1 MKNLIIYF
9 SLLIFLSS
17 CASNDHTEDATSTP
31 IAENMVG
38 LNDVQMKN
46 AGIELGKFEQRNIS
60 QVIKVNGKIELP
72 PQSMVS
78 VSIPM
83 GGYLKSTKL
92 LPGMAVR
99 KGEVI
104 ATMEDIQ
111 YIQLQEDY
119 LSMKEKLHFS
129 EKEYQ
134 RQKELN
140 ESKASSDK
148 VLEQAELA
156 FKNNQIALR
165 SLSERLLLL
174 NIQPGTLSES
184 HLNRGITLHSPI
196 NGYVSKVNVNIGRYV
211 DPADVLF
218 ELIDLDDLHLSIKV
232 FEKDLDKIF
241 IGQKILTF
249 NNAQPDKVYEAE
261 VILIGKDLGGDGSVE
276 VHCHFEQADKSLVP
290 GMYMNGEIEVHSAK
304 VYALPEEAV
313 LSYESKNF
321 IFIAKGGN
329 QFELKAVEIG
339 NKENKFV
346 EILNPEAL
354 IDQNVVVGGAYA
366 LLMKMKNVSDEE

>member
-17 CASNDHTEDATSTP
+17 CASNVDTEDAISAHILEHTVS
-31 IAENMVG
+31 
-38 LNDVQMKN
+38 LNDIQMKN
-46 AGIELGKFEQRNIS
+46 AGIVLGEFEQRNIS

-72 PQSMVS
+72 PQNV
-78 VSIPM
+78 VSISIPL

-99 KGEVI
+99 KGQAI

-129 EKEYQ
+129 EKEYH

-140 ESKASSDK
+140 QSKASSDK
-148 VLEQAELA
+148 VLEQAELT

-165 SLSERLLLL
+165 SMSERLLLL
-174 NIQPGTLSES
+174 NIQPSTLSNS
-184 HLNRGITLHSPI
+184 HLNRGITLYSPI
-196 NGYVSKVNVNIGRYV
+196 NGYVSKVNVNIGRYI

-218 ELIDLDDLHLSIKV
+218 ELIDLNDLHLTIKV

-249 NNAQPDKVYEAE
+249 NNAQPDKIYECE
-261 VILIGKDLGGDGSVE
+261 VILIGKDVDGDGSVE
-276 VHCHFEQADKSLVP
+276 VHCHFEQTDKSLFP
-290 GMYMNGEIEVHSAK
+290 GMYMNGEIEVNSAK

-313 LSYESKNF
+313 LFYEGTNY
-321 IFIAKGGN
+321 IFTANGEN
-329 QFELKAVEIG
+329 QFELRPVEIG
-339 NKENKFV
+339 NKENKFI
-346 EILNPEAL
+346 EILKPDEL
-354 IDQNVVVGGAYA
+354 INQSIVIKGAYA
-366 LLMKMKNVSDEE
+366 LLMKMKNVSDD

>member
-9 SLLIFLSS
+9 SLLIFLFS
-17 CASNDHTEDATSTP
+17 CAGAINTEEGTSTP
-31 IAENMVG
+31 TSENTVS
-38 LNDVQMKN
+38 LNEVQMKN
-46 AGIELGKFEQRNIS
+46 AGIELGEVEQRSIS

-78 VSIPM
+78 VSIPL

-99 KGEVI
+99 KGEAI

-119 LSMKEKLHFS
+119 LGMKEKLYFS
-129 EKEYQ
+129 EKEYD

-140 ESKASSDK
+140 LSKASSDK

-156 FKNNQIALR
+156 FKNNKIALK

-174 NIQPGTLSES
+174 NIQPSTLSED
-184 HLNRGITLHSPI
+184 HLNRGITLYSPI
-196 NGYVSKVNVNIGRYV
+196 NGYVSKVNVNIGKYV

-218 ELIDLDDLHLSIKV
+218 ELIDLNDLHLSIKV
-232 FEKDLDKIF
+232 FEKDLNKIF

-249 NNAQPDKVYEAE
+249 NNAQPDKTYESE
-261 VILIGKDLGGDGSVE
+261 VILISKDLDGDGSVE
-276 VHCHFEQADKSLVP
+276 VHCHFEQADKSLFP
-290 GMYMNGEIEVHSAK
+290 GMYMNGEIEVHNAQ
-304 VYALPEEAV
+304 VYSLPEEAV
-313 LSYESKNF
+313 LSYEGKNF
-321 IFIAKGGN
+321 IFIAKGEN
-329 QFELKAVEIG
+329 RFELRAIEIG
-339 NKENKFV
+339 NRENKFI
-346 EILNPEAL
+346 EILNPEEL
-354 IDQNVVVGGAYA
+354 IGKDLVIGGAYA
-366 LLMKMKNVSDEE
+366 LLMKMKNVSDD

>member
-1 MKNLIIYF
+1 MKKLNIYF
-9 SLLIFLSS
+9 CLLIFLSACGS
-17 CASNDHTEDATSTP
+17 TVNTEESTSTQN
-31 IAENMVG
+31 AENTVS
-38 LNDVQMKN
+38 LNDVQAEN
-46 AGIELGKFEQRNIS
+46 AGIEFGKVEQRKIS

-72 PQSMVS
+72 PQNI
-78 VSIPM
+78 VSISIPL

-99 KGEVI
+99 KGEAI

-140 ESKASSDK
+140 QSKASSDK

-156 FKNNQIALR
+156 FNNNKIALR

-174 NIQPGTLSES
+174 NIQPSTLSEN
-184 HLNRGITLHSPI
+184 HLNRRITLYSPI
-196 NGYVSKVNVNIGRYV
+196 NGYVSKVNVNIGKYV
-211 DPADVLF
+211 DAADVLF
-218 ELIDLDDLHLSIKV
+218 ELIDLNDLHLSIKV

-249 NNAQPDKVYEAE
+249 NNAQPDKIYESE
-261 VILIGKDLGGDGSVE
+261 VVLIGKDLDEDGSVE
-276 VHCHFEQADKSLVP
+276 VHCHFEQADKRLFP
-290 GMYMNGEIEVHSAK
+290 GMYMNGEIEVHSAQ
-304 VYALPEEAV
+304 VYSLPEEAV
-313 LSYESKNF
+313 LLYEGKNF
-321 IFIAKGGN
+321 IFIAKGEG
-329 QFELKAVEIG
+329 QFELRNIEIG
-339 NKENKFV
+339 NKENKFIEV
-346 EILNPEAL
+346 LNPDEL
-354 IDQNVVVGGAYA
+354 INQDIVVKGAYA
-366 LLMKMKNVSDEE
+366 LLMKMKNVSDD

>member
-1 MKNLIIYF
+1 MKKLNIYF
-9 SLLIFLSS
+9 SLLIFLAACGSTINTEES
-17 CASNDHTEDATSTP
+17 TSDH
-31 IAENMVG
+31 IAETTVS
-38 LNDVQMKN
+38 LNDVQAEN
-46 AGIELGKFEQRNIS
+46 AGIELGKVEQRKIS

-72 PQSMVS
+72 PQNIVSM
-78 VSIPM
+78 SIPL

-99 KGEVI
+99 KGEAI
-104 ATMEDIQ
+104 ATMEDLQ

-119 LSMKEKLHFS
+119 LSMKEKLYFS

-140 ESKASSDK
+140 QSKASSDK

-156 FKNNQIALR
+156 FNNNKIALR

-174 NIQPGTLSES
+174 NIQPSTLSENQV
-184 HLNRGITLHSPI
+184 NRRITLYSPI

-218 ELIDLDDLHLSIKV
+218 ELIDVNDLHLAIKV

-249 NNAQPDKVYEAE
+249 NNAQPSKIYESE
-261 VILIGKDLGGDGSVE
+261 IILIGKDIDGDGSVE
-276 VHCHFEQADKSLVP
+276 VHCHFKQADKSLFP
-290 GMYMNGEIEVHSAK
+290 GMYMNGEIEVNSAQ
-304 VYALPEEAV
+304 VYTLPEEAV
-313 LSYESKNF
+313 LLYEGKHF
-321 IFIAKGGN
+321 IFIAKGEG
-329 QFELKAVEIG
+329 QFELRNIETG
-339 NKENKFV
+339 NKENKFI
-346 EILNPEAL
+346 EILNPDEL
-354 IDQNVVVGGAYA
+354 INQDIVVQGAYA
-366 LLMKMKNVSDEE
+366 LLMKMKNVSDD

>member
-17 CASNDHTEDATSTP
+17 CGGKVNTMETTSIQ
-31 IAENMVG
+31 IAENNIR
-38 LNDVQMKN
+38 LNDIQTKN
-46 AGIELGKFEQRNIS
+46 AGIELGKVERRNIS

-72 PQSMVS
+72 PQNMVS
-78 VSIPM
+78 ISIPL
-83 GGYLKSTKL
+83 GGYVKSTKL

-99 KGEVI
+99 KGEAI

-140 ESKASSDK
+140 QSKASSDK

-156 FKNNQIALR
+156 FNNNKIALK

-174 NIQPGTLSES
+174 NIRPGTLSEN
-184 HLNRGITLHSPI
+184 HLNRAITLYSPI
-196 NGYVSKVNVNIGRYV
+196 NGYVSKVNVNIGKYV

-218 ELIDLDDLHLSIKV
+218 ELIDLNDLHLAIKV

-249 NNAQPDKVYEAE
+249 NNAQSDKIYESE
-261 VILIGKDLGGDGSVE
+261 VVLIGKDLEGDGSIE
-276 VHCHFEQADKSLVP
+276 VHCHFEQADKSLFP
-290 GMYMNGEIEVHSAK
+290 GMYMNGEIEVHSSQ
-304 VYALPEEAV
+304 VYSLPEEAI
-313 LSYESKNF
+313 LFYEGKNY
-321 IFIAKGGN
+321 IFTAKGDG
-329 QFELKAVEIG
+329 QFELRNIEIG
-339 NKENKFV
+339 NKENKFI
-346 EILNPEAL
+346 EILNPEEL
-354 IDQNVVVGGAYA
+354 IDQNIVIGGAYA
-366 LLMKMKNVSDEE
+366 LLMKMKNVSDD